1 MPQTLIWQPC
11 LSAIFVIKHLQRWI
25 SNKRSENSVWNCCLQ
40 LSGNWWVYMRSAFGP
55 LRVRQD
61 DRPKDWLDSALH
73 GKLLDFCLCI
83 GVPQL
88 CGLMLLV
95 FKLRRPKAKQME
107 PLNYGDWSVQLFC
120 RYWWS
125 FWEKAVPRH
134 LNFDFMGVWPGSASY
149 MLWLLVILMAEIG
162 CAFFGF
168 SQSLIHWEK
177 KHNCI
182 WFSIGVLWCTCAI
195 EETKLLRT
203 SERGIYPQ
211 LTKLQQ
217 NYLVPEIGEFETH
230 LIKVCNAP
238 PLKTCLGTTCLL
250 HGPKNLE
257 NMFIT
262 SPERLKWGRLS

>member
-95 FKLRRPKAKQME
+95 FKLRRPKAIQME

-211 LTKLQQ
+211 LTKLQH
-217 NYLVPEIGEFETH
+217 NYFVPEIGEFETSVSAMHH
-230 LIKVCNAP
+230 L
-238 PLKTCLGTTCLL
+238 
-250 HGPKNLE
+250 
-257 NMFIT
+257 
-262 SPERLKWGRLS
+262 